1 MCGRYAATAN
11 PDLLVETYDIDLL
24 TDDGELAC
32 EARWNLAPTDL
43 VPAVVER
50 ADDSGASRKL
60 VGLRWGLVPS
70 WARDASGAARLI
82 NARVETVAEKPSF
95 RKAFAAR
102 RCILPADGYYEW
114 RAETSAGRAVKQP
127 FFLQPL
133 DARPLGMAGIYEFW
147 RGPDGWLA
155 TASVITTS
163 ATDDAGWLHDRMPM
177 VVTDVDSWLDP
188 TLQDPGAALSLLA
201 PPTDL
206 AIRRVSRA
214 VNKVGNDGPQ
224 LVEEEPEEELPV
236 GE

>member
-24 TDDGELAC
+24 TDDGVQAC
-32 EARWNLAPTDL
+32 MPRWNLAPTDL

-50 ADDSGASRKL
+50 ADDAGTSRKL
-60 VGLRWGLVPS
+60 VGLRWGLVPG
-70 WARDASGAARLI
+70 WAKDASGAARLI

-95 RKAFAAR
+95 RKAFTSR

-114 RAETSAGRAVKQP
+114 RPETAGGRAVKQP
-127 FFLQPL
+127 YFLHPR
-133 DARPLGMAGIYEFW
+133 DGGSLGMAGIYEFW

-163 ATDDAGWLHDRMPM
+163 ATDEAGWLHDRMPM
-177 VVTDVDSWLDP
+177 VVADVDSWLDP
-188 TLQDPGAALSLLA
+188 GIRDTGAALALLSAPTSLE
-201 PPTDL
+201 
-206 AIRRVSRA
+206 IRRVSRA
-214 VNKVGNDGPQ
+214 VNKVSNDGPH
-224 LVEEEPEEELPV
+224 LVDEETEAEPLL